1 MKLSV
6 FMLLLSIGIATS
18 TLCYGQSTPLSIHA
32 DNQTVQ
38 QVLDEIEQQSGYS
51 FFYNNKQIDTNRK
64 VTLRGRYAAVFDLLN
79 KLFAGTDVIY
89 TVLDKNIILKVK
101 QKSTTV
107 FSPQPAR
114 RITGVVV
121 DNRNQSVAGA
131 TILVKGSTNGVITDM
146 NGNFEIEVAPKDR
159 IEVSFIG
166 FLKQEIPVEVQ
177 AVYTIIL
184 LEDTHNLEEVV
195 VTALGIKREEKALGY
210 AVQKISGSSLTTVKT
225 VDLATSLTGRV
236 AGMDVKN
243 STEFNSAPSVTI
255 RGYSPL
261 LVIDG
266 VPYHNMTMRDVS
278 SDDIKSVDVLKGA
291 TASALYGARGGSGAI
306 MITTKRGSI
315 EGLNVSVN
323 SSTMFNAGY
332 LRKPEVQTSY
342 SSGAG
347 GRYAAGDYVWGDK
360 LNIGRTARQYNPYT
374 YTWEERPL
382 VSLGKDN
389 LKNFSQLSLITN
401 NNINVAQKGK
411 YGSIRTSLTHVYNKG
426 QYPNTKL
433 NKITYA
439 VAGDINWRNFSFEGG
454 VTYNKRFF
462 PNDIGSGYG
471 GSGFLYNLLVWSGA
485 EYDIRDYRN
494 YWVKKNEKQNW
505 MDDVWYDNPYFI
517 ANEITQS
524 SDYDV
529 LNGFIFADYKIVPW
543 LKFSFRSGLDSYSE
557 KKDWKNPVSAVNGWD
572 KKGYYGVKR
581 LGGYSLNNDV
591 MLMADYHKG
600 DFNIDGLVGSTIYYY
615 HDDNILSETQNGLII
630 PGYYSLKSSVDPAKT
645 SSSMSKK
652 QTNSLYAKVSASW
665 KSSAFVD
672 FTARNDWSSTLP
684 KETRSYFYP
693 SVATSIVL
701 SEFLPMARCFSFWK
715 VRASWTQTKSDLGV
729 YEINQTYSLYPNSWN
744 GLGTAYYP
752 STIRNENVK
761 PSTSRSYEVGTA
773 FSMFG
778 NRLNLDLTYYNRLNY
793 NLTRSAG
800 ISSASGF
807 SNTLINIGEKQVGRG
822 VEVTLSGDIIKT
834 GRFVWTS
841 IFNWALDR
849 YYYSET
855 DPVYSTQKP
864 WVAAGER
871 WDWYEVYDWER
882 DLSGNIIHE
891 NGYPVQSQYPSV
903 AGYSNPDWI
912 WGFSNIIKYRDFT
925 FSFSFDGRA
934 GGVAHSVTDQ
944 AMWNSGRHIDSDN
957 QWRYDE
963 VVNGKKNYV
972 GAGVK
977 IVSGGIDRDSNGNIL
992 HDDRVF
998 APNDAAVSY
1007 EAYTLNYNP
1016 YIGNVRIQN
1025 VFDQT
1030 FFKLRD
1036 LSFSYTLPQ
1045 PLSARLHAKGLT
1057 IGFVGQNVLIWTKE
1071 FKYSDPDR
1079 AADNL
1084 NSPSV
1089 RYLGFNIRIDL

>member
-1 MKLSV
+1 MKLLV
-6 FMLLLSIGIATS
+6 LMLLLSIGIMTS
-18 TLCYGQSTPLSIHA
+18 TMCYGQSTPLSIHA
-32 DNQTVQ
+32 NNQTVQ
-38 QVLDEIEQQSGYS
+38 QVLDEIERQSGYS
-51 FFYNNKQIDTNRK
+51 FFYNNRQIDTNRTI
-64 VTLRGRYAAVFDLLN
+64 TLQGKNTTVFDLLDR
-79 KLFAGTDVIY
+79 LFAGTDVIY

-101 QKSTTV
+101 QRSTTEL
-107 FSPQPAR
+107 SPQSAR

-121 DNRNQSVAGA
+121 DNYNQPVPGA
-131 TILVKGSTNGVITDM
+131 TVMAKGTTNGVITDM
-146 NGNFEIEVAPKDR
+146 NGNFVINVAPKDK

-166 FLKQEIPVEVQ
+166 FLKQEVSVE
-177 AVYTIIL
+177 AESVYTIIL
-184 LEDTHNLEEVV
+184 LEDTRTLDEVV

-210 AVQKISGSSLTTVKT
+210 AVQKIAGSVLSVVKT
-225 VDLATSLTGRV
+225 VDVATSLTGRV

-243 STEFNSAPSVTI
+243 STEFNSAPSITI

-291 TASALYGARGGSGAI
+291 TASALYGARGGAGAI

-315 EGLNVSVN
+315 EGLNISVN

-332 LRKPEVQTSY
+332 LRKPEVQASY

-347 GRYAAGDYVWGDK
+347 GKYAVGDYVWGDK
-360 LNIGRTARQYNPYT
+360 LDIGRTACQYNPYT
-374 YTWEERPL
+374 YEWEERPL
-382 VSLGKDN
+382 VSCGKDN
-389 LKNFSQLSLITN
+389 LKNFSELSLITN

-439 VAGDINWRNFSFEGG
+439 VSGDISWRNFNFEGG
-454 VTYNKRFF
+454 ITYNKRFY

-494 YWVKKNEKQNW
+494 YWVKRDEKQNW
-505 MDDVWYDNPYFI
+505 MDNVWYDNPYFI

-529 LNGFIFADYKIVPW
+529 LNGFIFADYKITPW

-557 KKDWKNPVSAVNGWD
+557 RKEWKNPISAVGGWD
-572 KKGYYGVKR
+572 KKGYYGIKR

-591 MLMADYHKG
+591 MLTADYSNGNFKV
-600 DFNIDGLVGSTIYYY
+600 DGLVGSTIYYY
-615 HDDNILSETQNGLII
+615 HDDNVLSETQNGLII
-630 PGYYSLKSSVDPAKT
+630 PGYYSLKASVDVAKT

-652 QTNSLYAKVSASW
+652 QTNSLYGKASASW
-665 KSSAFVD
+665 KSMVFMD

-684 KETRSYFYP
+684 EETRSFFYP
-693 SVATSIVL
+693 SVAASVVL
-701 SEFLPMARCFSFWK
+701 SEFIPLPCYLSFWK
-715 VRASWTQTKSDLGV
+715 IRASWTQTKSDLGV
-729 YEINQTYSLYPNSWN
+729 YAINQTYALYPNSWN

-752 STIRNENVK
+752 STIRNEKVK

-773 FSMFG
+773 FNLFG
-778 NRLNLDLTYYNRLNY
+778 NRLNFDFTYYNRLNY

-807 SNTLINIGEKQVGRG
+807 SNTLINIKEEQVGRG
-822 VEVTLSGDIIKT
+822 VEVTLSGDIVRT
-834 GRFVWTS
+834 GQLTWTS
-841 IFNWALDR
+841 TLNWALDR
-849 YYYSET
+849 YYYSKV

-864 WVAAGER
+864 WVAGGRR

-882 DLSGNIIHE
+882 DPSGNIIHE

-912 WGFSNIIKYRDFT
+912 WGFSNVVKFRDFT
-925 FSFSFDGRA
+925 FSFSFDGRV

-944 AMWNSGRHIDSDN
+944 AMWNSGKHIDSDN
-957 QWRYDE
+957 RWRYDE

-972 GAGVK
+972 GPGVK
-977 IVSGGIDRDSNGNIL
+977 IVYGRVDRDSDGNIL
-992 HDDRVF
+992 RDNRVF

-1016 YIGNVRIQN
+1016 YVGNIRIQN
-1025 VFDQT
+1025 IFSQT

-1036 LSFSYTLPQ
+1036 LSLSYTLPQ
-1045 PLSARLHAKGLT
+1045 SLSAPLHLKGLT
-1057 IGFVGQNVLIWTKE
+1057 VGFVGQNVLIWTKE
-1071 FKYSDPDR
+1071 FKYSDPDK
-1079 AADNL
+1079 ASDDL

-1089 RYLGFNIRIDL
+1089 RYLGFNIRLDL